1 MKTRIVTLL
10 MAIALVVA
18 MAIPTLAAS
27 GINENEQKLLDE
39 FSAVLD
45 KYEFP
50 KQEDYPDIKY
60 SDYGKVAGT
69 YDVKAQYLKV
79 AKEALEK
86 ADVNA
91 DGYAK
96 LSQAIKD
103 VDAKLTATA
112 GGDPKNLDRHAAI
125 GVWPECQKIVND
137 AAKSSGMSIDIEKDP
152 KTGYITIKVETPQGS
167 VKTNTAPTV
176 KSTGFNAAA
185 TYGVVA
191 VLAVALLGG
200 VALIRRN
207 HLLA

>member
-1 MKTRIVTLL
+1 MKKRIVTLL
-10 MAIALVVA
+10 MALALVVA
-18 MAIPTLAAS
+18 FGVPALAAS
-27 GINENEQKLLDE
+27 GISTEEQALLDE

-45 KYEFP
+45 KYVFP
-50 KQEDYPDIKY
+50 KQEDYPDIKF

-86 ADVNA
+86 AEVTK
-91 DGYAK
+91 DGAAK

-103 VDAKLTATA
+103 VDALLTKTA
-112 GGDPKNLDRHAAI
+112 GGDPAKLDRHTAI
-125 GVWPECQKIVND
+125 GVWPDAQKIVNT
-137 AAKSSGMSIDIEKDP
+137 AAAPSGMSIDIEKDP
-152 KTGYITIKVETPQGS
+152 KTGYITIKVETPKGTVS
-167 VKTNTAPTV
+167 SSNAPAV
-176 KSTGFNAAA
+176 KSTGFDATA

-200 VALIRRN
+200 VAMIRRN